1 MALDV
6 RQGLGQ
12 ILAQILNPHQ
22 HNFELILRSMWEG
35 ACSR

>member
-1 MALDV
+1 M

-12 ILAQILNPHQ
+12 ILAQILYILNPHQ
-22 HNFELILRSMWEG
+22 HNLELIAHSMWEG